1 MTDIA
6 LGVQV
11 EFKQVSLE
19 EYQQR
24 LEAAGWP
31 KHVTLSVSQLCS
43 IVGSGVN
50 YFESD
55 GVISARDV
63 FTHPYDPYRLNVC

>member
-1 MTDIA
+1 MTDVA

-24 LEAAGWP
+24 LEAAGWQ
-31 KHVTLSVSQLCS
+31 KHVALSMSQLCS

-55 GVISARDV
+55 GVIGARDV
-63 FTHPYDPYRLNVC
+63 FTYPYDPYRLNVC